1 VGGTVVVMGLRWW
14 LDVVMRRGNGGV
26 VVVRWCGENGAGL
39 FIAGARSVRGRF
51 LWRGG
56 RRRAALGVGRARS
69 PGDGTA
75 RAGAE
80 VVEQLLS
87 LFKHVAQGW

>member
-1 VGGTVVVMGLRWW
+1 MVVWQCDWALLEARGWGGE
-14 LDVVMRRGNGGV
+14 RRGGV
-26 VVVRWCGENGAGL
+26 PAFYRPR
-39 FIAGARSVRGRF
+39 RSVRRRGF
-51 LWRGG
+51 FWRGG
-56 RRRAALGVGRARS
+56 RRRAALGAGRARS